1 MWEFK
6 FYSRGGQG
14 AVTAAKILI
23 NAAIIEGK
31 FGQAITSYAQSEGSG
46 YRHHRG
52 RPPRFHPGGEYR

>member
-23 NAAIIEGK
+23 NAAIIVFECP
-31 FGQAITSYAQSEGSG
+31 GS
-46 YRHHRG
+46 
-52 RPPRFHPGGEYR
+52 RP

>member
-31 FGQAITSYAQSEGSG
+31 FGQAIPLLRPGTQ
-46 YRHHRG
+46 G
-52 RPPRFHPGGEYR
+52 RPCVYLRSDC